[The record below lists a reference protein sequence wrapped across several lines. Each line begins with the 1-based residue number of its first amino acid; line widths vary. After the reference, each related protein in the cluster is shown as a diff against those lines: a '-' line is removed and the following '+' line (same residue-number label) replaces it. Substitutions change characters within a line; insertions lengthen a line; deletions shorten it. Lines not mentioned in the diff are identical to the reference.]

1 MDTTISNVEYQES
14 EKRILVT
21 VSYGEQQPNGTWH
34 RAKVAI
40 FIDWT
45 DSYEEI
51 KRKATEK
58 AKAFLSQIVSGH

>member
-1 MDTTISNVEYQES
+1 MDTTISNVEYQEP

-21 VSYGEQQPNGTWH
+21 VSYGEVQRNGTWH
-34 RAKVAI
+34 RAKVSV

-51 KRKATEK
+51 KRQAIEK
-58 AKAFLSQIVSGH
+58 SKAFLSQIVSGH

>member
-1 MDTTISNVEYQES
+1 MEITISHVEYQEP

-34 RAKVAI
+34 RAKVAV
-40 FIDWT
+40 FIDWA

-51 KRKATEK
+51 KRQATEK
-58 AKAFLSQIVSGH
+58 AKAFLSQIVSDR